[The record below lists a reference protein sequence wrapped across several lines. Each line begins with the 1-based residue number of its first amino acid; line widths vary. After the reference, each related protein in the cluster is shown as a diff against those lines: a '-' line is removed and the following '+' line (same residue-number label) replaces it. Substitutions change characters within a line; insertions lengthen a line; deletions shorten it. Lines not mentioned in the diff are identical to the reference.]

1 MNLCRVRQA
10 WLLVVALAFSTGGCV
25 RRPEF
30 TAGQPGTTQEPTL
43 PFQEAGSHAPVTP
56 AAAFSLSLSDLAM
69 GTPLLV
75 HLQAPLSS
83 AHGRA
88 GNTFK
93 AILDEPILLSGQT
106 IASKGAIVIGK
117 ILEAKPSDPVH
128 EAGYLRL
135 TLTGIWLNGE
145 SWSLQT
151 SRVFVKGATYQREAA
166 VAPVQLAAAST
177 SLTASGV
184 PATRI
189 VQVHEDAGV
198 PADRLLIFRLSQTH
212 RVQNAGGQ

>member
-1 MNLCRVRQA
+1 
-10 WLLVVALAFSTGGCV
+10 LVVALAFLTGGCV

-30 TAGQPGTTQEPTL
+30 TAGQPGTTQEHTL

-56 AAAFSLSLSDLAM
+56 AAAFSLSDLAM

-88 GNTFK
+88 GNTFQ

-135 TLTGIWLNGE
+135 TLTGISLNGE

-212 RVQNAGGQ
+212 RVRNAGGQ